1 MTKKHV
7 WIIRAASIWTFY
19 VWGVLVR
26 NMVVDRTDS
35 LAFRA
40 VHIGLAII
48 SFAFAV
54 AIWWVSN
61 LISKE
66 IKVRKRENRLITDR
80 TVSKADQ

>member
-48 SFAFAV
+48 SFAFAL